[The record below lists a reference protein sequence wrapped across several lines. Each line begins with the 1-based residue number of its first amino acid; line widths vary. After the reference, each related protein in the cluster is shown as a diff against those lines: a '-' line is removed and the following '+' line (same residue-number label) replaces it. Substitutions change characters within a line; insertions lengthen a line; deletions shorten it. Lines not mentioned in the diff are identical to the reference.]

1 MTREELMLAVVEA
14 AREVATTEVCGDAFL
29 RMVGNVRDALSA
41 LDAHRPEP
49 EGEMVTLGLLR
60 SRSDGSYYG
69 TSEPEQED
77 HREWEHIGN
86 LVFPAPPLP
95 RIPEIAATVAPVEK
109 GG

>member
-49 EGEMVTLGLLR
+49 EGEMVTLGILQ
-60 SRSDGSYYG
+60 SRHSGNYIGAMDARN
-69 TSEPEQED
+69 ED
-77 HREWEHIGN
+77 PRHWQHVCNITFR
-86 LVFPAPPLP
+86 APPIS
-95 RIPEIAATVAPVEK
+95 RIPEIRATVEK
-109 GG
+109 VK